1 MMQRGPLAWWALC
14 AAIGAACLIAWQLP
28 VDAQLALRWR
38 ASSWSQQPWTL
49 WTAALSHVN
58 AAHLSVNLLSLLCLC
73 IIGAHAGAGA
83 REALALAIA
92 WPLLHLALLLW
103 PSVQLYAGL
112 SGMNHALAGIIAARG
127 AMDLIVNRRFQVIAY
142 LLALLVIVKLIW
154 ESAWSEPLRADASW
168 GFTVVQAAHL
178 SGFVVGLLAASGLY
192 VARILRTSSVV
203 E

>member
-1 MMQRGPLAWWALC
+1 MMPRGPLAWWALC

-38 ASSWSQQPWTL
+38 ASTWLQQPWTL

-58 AAHLSVNLLSLLCLC
+58 AAHLGLNLLSLLCLC
-73 IIGAHAGAGA
+73 LIGAQAGAGA

-92 WPLLHLALLLW
+92 WPLSHLALLLW
-103 PSVQLYAGL
+103 PSVQLYTGL
-112 SGMNHALAGIIAARG
+112 SGLNHALAVIIAARC
-127 AMDLIVNRRFQVIAY
+127 AMNFVATKRLQVIGC

-178 SGFVVGLLAASGLY
+178 SGFVIGLLAAGVLY